1 MCVNICF
8 SWFVY
13 LEPEKHLTLSITGA
27 VWSSSGSIFDL
38 PAWLMSS
45 PECNVIPCLTL
56 SPNFTP
62 FFFIYNSWST
72 CRCSTCTSHT
82 HKRFFLCSIFVSL
95 RLDINTNTEP
105 PWQVSLSNQCSPEA
119 MATEGRWEIR
129 RMTVVGLNSPTGQ
142 CIPVSDLRCILDQ
155 HSLTWCLCDQIS
167 DWGTL
172 LPSHYLTNEPSLCCG
187 RLWALI
193 RLW

>member
-8 SWFVY
+8 SWFLY
-13 LEPEKHLTLSITGA
+13 LEPEKHLTLSIAGA

-45 PECNVIPCLTL
+45 PECNVIPRLTL

-62 FFFIYNSWST
+62 FFSPIYNSWSR
-72 CRCSTCTSHT
+72 CKCSTCTSRT
-82 HKRFFLCSIFVSL
+82 HKRFFLRSIFVSL

-119 MATEGRWEIR
+119 MATETRWEIR
-129 RMTVVGLNSPTGQ
+129 RW
-142 CIPVSDLRCILDQ
+142 
-155 HSLTWCLCDQIS
+155 HSLGLTIQPGSAFLSLIS
-167 DWGTL
+167 A
-172 LPSHYLTNEPSLCCG
+172 PSLINT
-187 RLWALI
+187 LWPDVLVI
-193 RLW
+193 RLVIGELCCLLII